1 MLGLESRPGFRQVR
15 AGDPVG
21 GKVCDGE
28 VSCCPLDW
36 VQVSYLL
43 ASSGGIIVQRSVASG
58 GISLYRVAA

>member
-15 AGDPVG
+15 AGGPVG

-36 VQVSYLL
+36 VQVSDLL
-43 ASSGGIIVQRSVASG
+43 ASSGGIG
-58 GISLYRVAA
+58 LYRVAA